1 MRCEYC
7 YGEVKL
13 NDDSKYVCSSCGS
26 QINIGVRYK
35 LISHNKLVGGLRSPV
50 HSRLQGASECFVNK
64 EKIKVGEGFP
74 FYVRYKDLPDD
85 GLHLIYTT
93 VVKNYDYCGGLLTI
107 RTHNTV
113 YEFKK
118 VSD

>member
-1 MRCEYC
+1 MRCKYC
-7 YGEVKL
+7 YGEVGL
-13 NDDSKYVCSSCGS
+13 NYANDYVCLSCNRK
-26 QINIGVRYK
+26 INIGEPYNLVA
-35 LISHNKLVGGLRSPV
+35 HNKIVGGLRSPV
-50 HSRLQGASECFVNK
+50 HSRLQSISDCFINK
-64 EKIKVGEGFP
+64 ESIKVGEQFP

-93 VVKNYDYCGGLLTI
+93 VVKNYDYYDGLLTI